1 MYFCNP
7 STQEVGVGS
16 VVLGQLWL
24 PFNFKVSLGYMKSHL
39 RLKKKKTC
47 VFLSTVDLRRKNR
60 EAVD

>member
-39 RLKKKKTC
+39 RLKKKK
-47 VFLSTVDLRRKNR
+47 KNLCIFKYS
-60 EAVD
+60 